1 MVFLPSFE
9 YLDIVARAFTSAYP
23 KIRALVQR
31 KDMTSREKAEFLD
44 EFNKE
49 DGSYL
54 VGFCV
59 LGGIYSEGVD
69 LVGDKLIGAVV
80 VGIGLPSLSYEREA
94 MTEYYE
100 ERFEQGKQY
109 AYIYPGMNRVL
120 QAAGRV
126 IREEN
131 DRGVIGFISVS
142 GYATKEGASRIPQTA
157 KEFGYAEPVLQ
168 KAYGTLCGTVPDRE
182 RVDTLIAPLCLMLE
196 LAYRKERG
204 EEKKEN
210 VLTRI
215 LRYIQM
221 NYSVDLTEEEL
232 CRLFGC
238 SRSYFSHTFRRETG
252 KSFREYLTD
261 VRLENAKRLLAFSH
275 LNVTEISFA
284 IGYTD
289 SNYFSNVF
297 KKKEGVSPRTY
308 RKSLRHEP

>member
-1 MVFLPSFE
+1 MKELQAIENYVV
-9 YLDIVARAFTSAYP
+9 YL
-23 KIRALVQR
+23 IRECGLLVTIHPIETETLITFSSLMHFNTHANPYCTHVKSTKEGYERCLLQQR
-31 KDMTSREKAEFLD
+31 K
-44 EFNKE
+44 
-49 DGSYL
+49 
-54 VGFCV
+54 V
-59 LGGIYSEGVD
+59 LGRLKQQDLPLCGLCHAGV
-69 LVGDKLIGAVV
+69 L
-80 VGIGLPSLSYEREA
+80 
-94 MTEYYE
+94 EYV
-100 ERFEQGKQY
+100 
-109 AYIYPGMNRVL
+109 YPL
-120 QAAGRV
+120 K
-126 IREEN
+126 N